1 VTVNSDILDAE
12 VSHAIGLQRLSKGTV
27 GRVRAMLGRLEERV
41 LGRVA
46 RTAISQ
52 ARQAAL
58 LKGIKE
64 IVATEA
70 GVIIKAVSGD
80 MADLAAYEVSYQA
93 GVVAK
98 AVPIQ
103 ISLVLPSARQVVAAV
118 NARPFQG
125 RIMKEWLADLD
136 KATFARVRDSIRIG
150 YTEGRTTQQI
160 IRDLRGTAKLGF
172 KDGIFEINRRH
183 AEAVVRTAISHT
195 ANTSRNALYSA
206 NKDVIA
212 EVQWVSTLDGRT
224 SAICQARDGKTWP
237 VDSGPRPPAHPN
249 CRSSMTPIV
258 KSWRGMNQTGLDAE
272 TRASMDG
279 QVPASMTYGGW
290 LKKQPVAV
298 QDDILGKAKGKLFR
312 KGGVPV
318 DRFVDYQGHE
328 YTLKELRRR
337 EASAF
342 TAAGL

>member
-1 VTVNSDILDAE
+1 M
-12 VSHAIGLQRLSKGTV
+12 R
-27 GRVRAMLGRLEERV
+27 
-41 LGRVA
+41 
-46 RTAISQ
+46 
-52 ARQAAL
+52 
-58 LKGIKE
+58 
-64 IVATEA
+64 
-70 GVIIKAVSGD
+70 
-80 MADLAAYEVSYQA
+80 
-93 GVVAK
+93 
-98 AVPIQ
+98 
-103 ISLVLPSARQVVAAV
+103 
-118 NARPFQG
+118 
-125 RIMKEWLADLD
+125 EWLADLD
-136 KATFARVRDSIRIG
+136 KATYARVRDSIRIG

-183 AEAVVRTAISHT
+183 AETVVRTAISHT

-206 NKDVIA
+206 NTDVIA

-249 CRSSMTPIV
+249 CRSSMTPVV
-258 KSWRGMNQTGLDAE
+258 KSWRGLNQTGLDAE

-279 QVPASMTYGGW
+279 QVAANLTYGGW
-290 LKKQPVAV
+290 LKRQPASV
-298 QDDILGKAKGKLFR
+298 QNDILGKTKGKLFR
-312 KGGVPV
+312 RGGVPV

-328 YTLKELRRR
+328 YTLKELRKR